1 MTAIEEHEIEVAEEK
16 WAHEV
21 IEELAEEEALEE
33 HFQDCIPGRCTC
45 NEKKEAEDL
54 VTV

>member
-21 IEELAEEEALEE
+21 IEELADEEALEE

-45 NEKKEAEDL
+45 KEVKAGEL
-54 VTV
+54 VVA